1 MTIVMELKH
10 TNMKNKKTS
19 QQILVGGIKDM
30 HPIYASYLMQR
41 LEYDMKELIKQIPA
55 IYEQDA
61 KDTANGKISM
71 FHPNFYVT
79 YVNSLIEIFNDMD
92 RDKTPL
98 VSYEQPKSIV
108 EDTLLN
114 PPVGIY
120 LSTDEEEDDCV

>member
-1 MTIVMELKH
+1 
-10 TNMKNKKTS
+10 
-19 QQILVGGIKDM
+19 
-30 HPIYASYLMQR
+30 
-41 LEYDMKELIKQIPA
+41 
-55 IYEQDA
+55 
-61 KDTANGKISM
+61 M

>member
-1 MTIVMELKH
+1 
-10 TNMKNKKTS
+10 MKNKKTS

>member
-1 MTIVMELKH
+1 MTIGLKN
-10 TNMKNKKTS
+10 TNMKNKKS
-19 QQILVGGIKDM
+19 PQQILAEGIKNM
-30 HPIYASYLMQR
+30 HPVYASYLMQR
-41 LEYDMKELIKQIPA
+41 LEYDIKQLIKQIPS
-55 IYEQDA
+55 IYEQEAMDM
-61 KDTANGKISM
+61 ANGKISM

-79 YVNSLIEIFNDMD
+79 YVNSLIEIYNEMD

-108 EDTLLN
+108 EDTLLS